1 MDNCGRFVK
10 WRRDSGV
17 DVSPRAPG
25 VHGYGIAEN
34 NHQYREIE
42 RKLRM
47 ESWDHKIVLET
58 LGYLL
63 N

>member
-1 MDNCGRFVK
+1 MENCGRFVK
-10 WRRDSGV
+10 WRRDWGV
-17 DVSPRAPG
+17 HLSSWAPG

-34 NHQYREIE
+34 NHRNRGIE

-47 ESWDHKIVLET
+47 GSWDHKIVLET

-63 N
+63 D